1 MLLGN
6 RGECACEQLSHQSR
20 CLAATCMTG
29 KRSHNLM
36 ADTLANY
43 AALVM
48 RTRTQLDKRSFS
60 IYGPS
65 IWNKIPPHIRN
76 LHSAAAFCKALETY
90 LFLQL

>member
-1 MLLGN
+1 MCVRTTFPPESLPG
-6 RGECACEQLSHQSR
+6 SDV
-20 CLAATCMTG
+20 TG
-29 KRSHNLM
+29 KRAHNLV